1 MGYLVL
7 SFKSVYFRMISEA
20 TPNDFKFKSK
30 TYFSERFKV
39 DYSAAI

>member
-7 SFKSVYFRMISEA
+7 SFMFILFRMISEA
-20 TPNDFKFKSK
+20 PPNGFTLKCK
-30 TYFSERFKV
+30 THFSERFKV

>member
-7 SFKSVYFRMISEA
+7 SFKFILFRMISEA
-20 TPNDFKFKSK
+20 TPNGFKLKCK